1 MKAIV
6 INERG
11 NSSVLNY
18 QDVPEPD
25 LQPDQVLVKNHFVG
39 VNFIDVYHRTGV
51 YSVQL
56 PFIPGLEG
64 SGVVTKVG
72 SNVQGFKVGDRV
84 AYTGVSHSYAEFV
97 AAPTSKVAKLPDSV
111 EFNQG
116 ATLMLQGITAHYL
129 LTSCYPVQKGT
140 KLLIHAGAGGVGSLV
155 VQMAKLMGAYVIAT
169 TSTEEKM
176 ALVKELGADEVI
188 NYKEKDFVQE
198 VKRITNNEGL
208 DVVYDSVGKDTFPGS
223 LDCLKPRGYFVL
235 FGQSSGVIENFNP
248 GILAT
253 KGSLFMTRPSIG
265 NFISTPEEFNKRTTD
280 ILTWIKDGK
289 LKLIID
295 SEFSLKDASKAHD
308 KLESRVTKGKVLLKP

>member
-6 INERG
+6 INEKG

-18 QDVPEPD
+18 QDVPEPE
-25 LQPDQVLVKNHFVG
+25 LQPDQVLIKNHFIG

-51 YSVQL
+51 YTVQY

-72 SNVQGFKVGDRV
+72 QNVKDFKEGDRV
-84 AYTGVSHSYAEFV
+84 AYTGVPHSYAEFV
-97 AAPTSKVAKLPDSV
+97 ATTTNKIAKLPDSV

-155 VQMAKLMGAYVIAT
+155 VQMAKLMGAFVIAT
-169 TSTEEKM
+169 TSTPEKM

-188 NYKEKDFVQE
+188 NYREKDFVQE

-265 NFISTPEEFNKRTTD
+265 NFMATPEEFNKRTSD
-280 ILTWIKDGK
+280 ILTWIKDSK

-295 SEFSLKDASKAHD
+295 SEFPLQDASKAHD
-308 KLESRVTKGKVLLKP
+308 KLESRATKGKVLLKP

>member
-6 INERG
+6 IKEIG
-11 NSSVLNY
+11 NSSVLSYEEVDKPVIKPN
-18 QDVPEPD
+18 EI
-25 LQPDQVLVKNHFVG
+25 LVKNASIG
-39 VNFIDVYHRTGV
+39 VNFIDIYHRTGV
-51 YSVQL
+51 YNVQL

-64 SGVVTKVG
+64 SGVVTEVG
-72 SNVQGFKVGDRV
+72 STVKGFKVGDRV

-97 AAPTSKVAKLPDSV
+97 AAPINKVTKLPDSI

-116 ATLMLQGITAHYL
+116 STLMLQGITAHYL
-129 LTSCYPVQKGT
+129 LTSCFPVKKGT

-155 VQMAKLMGAYVIAT
+155 VQMAKTLGAYVIAT
-169 TSTEEKM
+169 TSTPEKV
-176 ALVKELGADEVI
+176 ALVKELGADVVI
-188 NYKEKDFVQE
+188 NYKEQNFVEE
-198 VKRITNNEGL
+198 VKRLTNNEGL

-248 GILAT
+248 GILAS

-265 NFISTPEEFNKRTTD
+265 NFMATSEEFNKRTKD
-280 ILTWIKDGK
+280 IFTWIKKGK

-295 SEFSLKDASKAHD
+295 SEFSLQDTSKAHD
-308 KLESRVTKGKVLLKP
+308 KLESRATKGKVLLKP